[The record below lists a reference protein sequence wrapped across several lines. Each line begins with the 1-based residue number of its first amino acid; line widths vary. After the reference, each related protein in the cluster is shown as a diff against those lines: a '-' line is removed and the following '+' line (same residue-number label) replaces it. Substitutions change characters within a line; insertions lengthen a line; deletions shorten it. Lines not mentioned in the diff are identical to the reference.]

1 MNDMPLKTKLFL
13 FLRKTEKYTKS
24 DNVYLVKGGFWL
36 TSSKLVV
43 SLSSFLLAVAFA
55 NLLDPILY
63 GNYRYVI
70 SLVGFLS
77 IFSLKGIGNALSQAV
92 SRGLE
97 GGFYSLFKTK
107 IKFACLQSLGVI
119 ILGAYYFHQSNYLLA
134 LPLFFIAFLLPWRSA
149 FSLIASFLPGQKNF
163 RLNAKYQ
170 NIQNLITA
178 GSLIIFLLLATQF
191 PSHRLLI
198 VFILT
203 ALYFA
208 TETICNGIFYYQIKR
223 KLKPNKKEDK
233 KTKKF
238 GYHLTFINFLEQ
250 IIQYLDQIL
259 VFHNLGASQLAIYTF
274 ALLPVDKLR
283 EPVQMVSTLAA
294 PKFSVKNP
302 AELKKNLLPKIFK
315 LLALTILVIAFYS
328 LIAPWVFKFFFPR
341 YSEAIVYSQ
350 IYAISLLGVGYLMAS
365 TALTCQMAVKKYY
378 WLEVPSTVLD
388 IILLVGGFYWLGIV
402 GIVLARVASEIIR
415 TIIGLAMIK
424 KL

>member
-1 MNDMPLKTKLFL
+1 MPLKTKLFL
-13 FLRKTEKYTKS
+13 FLKKTEKYTKT
-24 DNVYLVKGGFWL
+24 DNVYLAKGGFWL
-36 TSSKLVV
+36 ASSRAVV
-43 SLSSFLLAVAFA
+43 FLSSFLLAVAFA
-55 NLLDPILY
+55 NLLDPNLY
-63 GNYRYVI
+63 GNYKYAI
-70 SLVGFLS
+70 SLVGFLG
-77 IFSLKGIGNALSQAV
+77 IFSLKGMGAALSQAV

-119 ILGAYYFHQSNYLLA
+119 ILGAYYFYQNNYLLA

-170 NIQNLITA
+170 SIQNLITA
-178 GSLIIFLLLATQF
+178 GSLIAFLLLATRF
-191 PSHRLLI
+191 PHRSLLI
-198 VFILT
+198 VFTLT

-208 TETICNGIFYYQIKR
+208 TETICNGIFYYQIKK
-223 KLKPNKKEDK
+223 KLRPNQAEDP

-259 VFHNLGASQLAIYTF
+259 VFHNLGAAQLAMYAF

-283 EPVQMVSTLAA
+283 EPIQMISVLAA

-302 AELKKNLLPKIFK
+302 AELKKNFLPKILK
-315 LLALTILVIAFYS
+315 LLVLTALVIAFYY
-328 LIAPWVFKFFFPR
+328 LIAPWIFKFFFPR
-341 YSEAIVYSQ
+341 YTGAIFYSQ

-365 TALTCQMAVKKYY
+365 TALGSQMAIRKFYG
-378 WLEVPSTVLD
+378 LEIPTTILD
-388 IILLVGGFYWLGIV
+388 IILLIGGFYWLGIL
-402 GIVLARVASEIIR
+402 GIIIARVASEIIR
-415 TIIGLAMIK
+415 TIIGLILIK

>member
-1 MNDMPLKTKLFL
+1 MQLKSKIYCLL
-13 FLRKTEKYTKS
+13 KQTEKYTKT
-24 DNVYLVKGGFWL
+24 DNVYLAKGGFWL
-36 TSSKLVV
+36 ASSRAVTF
-43 SLSSFLLAVAFA
+43 LSSFLLAVAFA
-55 NLLDPILY
+55 NLLDPNLY
-63 GNYRYVI
+63 GNYKYIVT
-70 SLVGFLS
+70 LVGFLS
-77 IFSLKGIGNALSQAV
+77 IFTLKGMGGALSQAV

-119 ILGAYYFHQSNYLLA
+119 ILGAYYFHQNNYLLA

-170 NIQNLITA
+170 SIQNLVMA

-191 PSHRLLI
+191 PQRRLLI
-198 VFILT
+198 TFTLV
-203 ALYFA
+203 ALYFS
-208 TETICNGIFYYQIKR
+208 TETICNGIFYYQIKK
-223 KLKPNKKEDK
+223 KLKPNKEEDK

-259 VFHNLGASQLAIYTF
+259 VFHSLGAAQLAMYSF
-274 ALLPVDKLR
+274 ALLPVDKLK
-283 EPVQMVSTLAA
+283 EPIQMVLALAA

-315 LLALTILVIAFYS
+315 LLVLTALVITFYY

-341 YSEAIVYSQ
+341 YTGAIFYSQ
-350 IYAISLLGVGYLMAS
+350 IYAISLLGVGYLIAS
-365 TALTCQMAVKKYY
+365 AALGSQMAIKKFYG
-378 WLEVPSTVLD
+378 LEIPTTILD
-388 IILLVGGFYWLGIV
+388 IILLIGGFYWLGIL
-402 GIVLARVASEIIR
+402 GIIIARVASEIIR
-415 TIIGLAMIK
+415 TIIGLIMVK